1 MKEGDIVFEISKQC
15 KFVDSVGD
23 KFYIIIEGEVLVYV
37 KDESKQAEADQ
48 VKSSKDA
55 RGSDISAIPIPPLK
69 QVWRIGVGG
78 SFGEQ
83 ALLKNRP

>member
-1 MKEGDIVFEISKQC
+1 M
-15 KFVDSVGD
+15 
-23 KFYIIIEGEVLVYV
+23 YV

-55 RGSDISAIPIPPLK
+55 RGSDISAVPIPPLK

-78 SFGEQ
+78 SFGE
-83 ALLKNRP
+83 